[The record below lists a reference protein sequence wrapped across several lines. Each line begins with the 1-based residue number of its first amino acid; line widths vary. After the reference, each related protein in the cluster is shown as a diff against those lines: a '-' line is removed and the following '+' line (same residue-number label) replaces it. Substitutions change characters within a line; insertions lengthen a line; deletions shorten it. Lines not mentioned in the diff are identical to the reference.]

1 MANVR
6 IDRLHKEFRG
16 STGTVHA
23 LRELSL
29 DIADGEFISLVGPS
43 GCGKSTALRIV
54 AGLETPTSGRIL
66 FGGRDI
72 TRLEPRDRD
81 IAMVFQSYALYP
93 HMTVRRNLEYGL
105 RKRRVP
111 KPERDRKVA
120 EIGAMLQIAGMFERK
135 PRQLSGGQRQR
146 VALGRALIRD
156 PEVFLLDE
164 PLSNLDAKLR
174 VHMRAELAAL
184 HQKVRTTMV
193 YVTHDQLEAMTLS
206 DRIVVMNHGVMQQVG
221 RPEEIYSRPA
231 NRFVAEFIGTPSMNM
246 IEGELRTEGGR
257 PVFSGPGI
265 AVALPG
271 APPRM
276 PSDGR
281 ATLGIR
287 PEDIALVAPD
297 APGAIPAR
305 VTVSELAGPE
315 RFHFVAMGGGSVI
328 VRTPAS
334 TVLRPGEA
342 VALGLQ
348 PDRLH
353 LFQGAGEDAAAL
365 R

>member
-16 STGTVHA
+16 PTGAVHA
-23 LRELSL
+23 LQELSL
-29 DIADGEFISLVGPS
+29 DVSDGEFISLVGPS
-43 GCGKSTALRIV
+43 GCGKSTALRII
-54 AGLETPTSGRIL
+54 AGLETPSSGRIL
-66 FGGRDI
+66 FDGRDI
-72 TRLEPRDRD
+72 TRLEPRDRN

-93 HMTVRRNLEYGL
+93 HMTVRQNLEYGL

-174 VHMRAELAAL
+174 VHMRAELATL

-221 RPEEIYSRPA
+221 RPEDIYSRPA

-246 IEGELRTEGGR
+246 IEGELRIEGGR
-257 PVFSGPGI
+257 PVFRGPGI
-265 AVALPG
+265 AVTLPET
-271 APPRM
+271 PPRI
-276 PSDGR
+276 PSEGQ
-281 ATLGIR
+281 ATLGVR

-305 VTVSELAGPE
+305 VTVSELAGAE
-315 RFHFVAMGGGSVI
+315 RFHFVVLGGGSVI

-334 TVLRPGEA
+334 TVLHPGEA

-348 PDRLH
+348 PGRLH
-353 LFQGAGEDAAAL
+353 LFHGAGEDAAAL